1 MEARTVACLFERR
14 MSHWSRQGAAISSSL
29 ELMAKPMM

>member
-1 MEARTVACLFERR
+1 VGFILDWRV
-14 MSHWSRQGAAISSSL
+14 SHCSRQGAAICKSF